1 MSPEE
6 LHILGRVFYAG
17 ALGLLLLGLYAV
29 AARRDLIRVLLGVA
43 LLQAGANLLLV
54 AVGFRP
60 DAAAPILVDG
70 VAGSMVDPIPQ
81 ALILTTIVI
90 GVGVLAL
97 GLALAVRLHET
108 TGTLDAGRAL
118 RVIEAEG
125 DGAAEGAGGAL
136 QPRGGERR

>member
-1 MSPEE
+1 MSPEQ
-6 LHILGRVFYAG
+6 LALLGKVFYAG
-17 ALGLLLLGLYAV
+17 ALGLVLLGLYAV
-29 AARRDLIRVLLGVA
+29 AARRDLVRVLLGVS

-60 DAAAPILVDG
+60 GAEAPIV
-70 VAGSMVDPIPQ
+70 VGSALAPMVDPIPQ

-108 TGTLDAGRAL
+108 TGTLDAGRA
-118 RVIEAEG
+118 VAAIEAEEHPPRPG
-125 DGAAEGAGGAL
+125 TPARTDPLGGAR
-136 QPRGGERR
+136 P

>member
-1 MSPEE
+1 MSPGE
-6 LHILGRVFYAG
+6 LELLGRVFYAG
-17 ALGLLLLGLYAV
+17 ALGLVLLGLHAV
-29 AARRDLIRVLLGVA
+29 SARRDLMRVLLGVA

-60 DAAAPILVDG
+60 GAGAPILTG
-70 VAGSMVDPIPQ
+70 SAGGPMVDPIPQ

-97 GLALAVRLHET
+97 GLALAVRLRET

-118 RVIEAEG
+118 EVIERG
-125 DGAAEGAGGAL
+125 DDAGAGTPATTETDGR
-136 QPRGGERR
+136 PRP